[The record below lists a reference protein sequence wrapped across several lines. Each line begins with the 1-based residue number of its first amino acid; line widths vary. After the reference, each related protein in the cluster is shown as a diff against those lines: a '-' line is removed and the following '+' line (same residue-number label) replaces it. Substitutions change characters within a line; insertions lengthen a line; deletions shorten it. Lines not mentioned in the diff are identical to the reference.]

1 MRKKVIFA
9 CATGVATSTF
19 VSQRVMQYCEE
30 NGVPIDYEQSNVA
43 SLPSLDNTADLIVA
57 TTTVPYDLK
66 TPVIYGMG
74 IITGIDEDEVF
85 HEIMKV
91 IKEE

>member
-9 CATGVATSTF
+9 CATGVATSTYI
-19 VSQRVMQYCEE
+19 SQRVTQFCEE
-30 NGVPIDYEQSNVA
+30 QGVPIDYEQSNVA

-57 TTTVPYDLK
+57 TTTVPYDLQ

-74 IITGIDEDEVF
+74 IITGIGEDEVLR
-85 HEIMKV
+85 EIMKM